1 MAAYSF
7 LLGAGL
13 FVSAPWWLLRMATT
27 ARYREG
33 LRERLGRV
41 PPALREAVRNRRVLW
56 VHAVSVGEVLAVTRL
71 ITELES
77 ALLADASP
85 QDQADVPGQASG
97 WRVVVS
103 TTTRTGQAL
112 ARERFGAERVFY
124 LPLDFRWTVRA
135 YLRALQ
141 PSLLLLAESEL
152 WPRLLYES
160 HREQIPVAVVNARIS
175 DRSFKRA
182 RRLRPLWRPVLQRV
196 AKFLAQGQADAER
209 LRALGAEP
217 GTVAMVGNSEIR
229 RQGAP
234 RRPTGGTCPRRRLGS
249 SRSGRRQHRRGRGRT
264 CAQRLL

>member
-85 QDQADVPGQASG
+85 QDQAARPGAG
-97 WRVVVS
+97 IR
-103 TTTRTGQAL
+103 L
-112 ARERFGAERVFY
+112 A
-124 LPLDFRWTVRA
+124 
-135 YLRALQ
+135 
-141 PSLLLLAESEL
+141 
-152 WPRLLYES
+152 
-160 HREQIPVAVVNARIS
+160 
-175 DRSFKRA
+175 
-182 RRLRPLWRPVLQRV
+182 
-196 AKFLAQGQADAER
+196 
-209 LRALGAEP
+209 
-217 GTVAMVGNSEIR
+217 
-229 RQGAP
+229 
-234 RRPTGGTCPRRRLGS
+234 RRRLHYDADRPGAGS
-249 SRSGRRQHRRGRGRT
+249 RALRRRTGLLPSARFPLDGAGLSPRPAALPPPARRKRTLASPAVRKSPRANPRGGGECTDQRPFFQARPAPAAALAACAAEGCQISCPRAKRMRSVCALSAPSRERWRW
-264 CAQRLL
+264 